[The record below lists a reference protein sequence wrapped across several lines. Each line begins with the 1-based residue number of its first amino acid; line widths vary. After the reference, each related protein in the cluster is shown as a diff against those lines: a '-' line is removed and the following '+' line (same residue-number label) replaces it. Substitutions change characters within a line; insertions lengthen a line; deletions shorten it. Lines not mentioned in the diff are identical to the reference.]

1 MIKELGKNLGF
12 IAYKLG
18 AEIAPATNTSYDAS
32 SAGSFALLLAALA
45 QEADRAVETR
55 MSDIEAIRAL
65 LPDDSALPLRP
76 ASWHLDD
83 VNALH
88 ADALEQLIDVHRW
101 AEENDAALD
110 RAIWQF
116 LNEHAS
122 RHALEL
128 G

>member
-18 AEIAPATNTSYDAS
+18 ADIAPSTSTSYDAS

-45 QEADRAVETR
+45 QEADRAVATR
-55 MSDIEAIRAL
+55 MTDIEGIRAL
-65 LPDDSALPLRP
+65 LQDDSTLPAQP

-88 ADALEQLIDVHRW
+88 ADALEQLIELHRW
-101 AEENDAALD
+101 AEEHDSTLNQ
-110 RAIWQF
+110 AIWQF
-116 LNEHAS
+116 LNEHAE
-122 RHALEL
+122 RHSLQL